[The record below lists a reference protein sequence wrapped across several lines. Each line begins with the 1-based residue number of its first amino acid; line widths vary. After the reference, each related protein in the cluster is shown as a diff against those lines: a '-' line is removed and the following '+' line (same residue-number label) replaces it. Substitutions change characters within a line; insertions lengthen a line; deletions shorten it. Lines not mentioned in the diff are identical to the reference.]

1 MPRIS
6 FDFDWL
12 AASGVPSPELAATW
26 ASLRIRVGE
35 MCLTRVLDGAAQTV
49 RNNVYVPL
57 YPIAEWLATNW
68 WFLGHELRNKLRASD
83 SGYRSRH
90 ALIANR
96 EGYPYPDLE
105 IAPIG
110 PVTHL
115 LWRAHRDERS
125 SLEYLA
131 GGESW
136 VDTETFGED
145 CADFI
150 NQVTCRLESLG
161 VQDTYLQEEWAA
173 VQSADEE
180 EARYCRTAAGLG
192 WDPYALEKDRRS
204 WLVDLSGQADELL
217 TEATA
222 VLNPSAAQDGWLA
235 IKDAFGVV
243 KERSGCDFDRIRDL
257 RSAVCGLDYGEG
269 VAPWQVGYDRARQ
282 LRNGLG
288 DEEAPLPR
296 MAELADFLG
305 EEHSVLDEVSS
316 PVSCVDD
323 IPMVDGVV
331 TRNDNGVPVL
341 GLRRLGEPGRR
352 FHLCRAVAEVVTD
365 GVADSLVTQAES
377 PRQKRNRAFAAEFLA
392 PSRALRSRI
401 KSPVVDDDD
410 IEELAEEFG
419 VSTYVVEHQLQNH
432 QIAQV
437 ESAGL
442 HLDAVSRQDM
452 VHT

>member
-6 FDFDWL
+6 FDFDWEG
-12 AASGVPSPELAATW
+12 ASGVPSPELAATW
-26 ASLRIRVGE
+26 ASLRIHVGKTC
-35 MCLTRVLDGAAQTV
+35 MTRVLDRTAQTV
-49 RNNVYVPL
+49 RNTVHVPL

-68 WFLGHELRNKLRASD
+68 WFLGHELRNKSRASD

-96 EGYPYPDLE
+96 EGYAYPDLE
-105 IAPIG
+105 VAPLG

-115 LWRAHRDERS
+115 LWRAHRDEWS
-125 SLEYLA
+125 SVEYLSD
-131 GGESW
+131 GEGW

-150 NQVTCRLESLG
+150 NQVTCRLELLG
-161 VQDTYLQEEWAA
+161 IQDTYLQEEWVA
-173 VQSADEE
+173 VQSAGEE

-204 WLVDLSGQADELL
+204 WLVALSDHTDELL
-217 TEATA
+217 TEAMA
-222 VLNPSAAQDGWLA
+222 VLSPSAAQDGWLA
-235 IKDAFGVV
+235 IKDALQAV
-243 KERSGCDFDRIRDL
+243 KGSRGCDFNRVRS
-257 RSAVCGLDYGEG
+257 RCSAVGAMEH
-269 VAPWQVGYDRARQ
+269 ASNASPWQVGYDWARQ

-296 MAELADFLG
+296 MAELAGFLG
-305 EEHSVLDEVSS
+305 EKHSVLDDVSS

-352 FHLCRAVAEVVTD
+352 FHLCRAVAEILID

-392 PSRALRSRI
+392 PSRALRSRV

-419 VSTYVVEHQLQNH
+419 VSAYVVEHQLQNH
-432 QIAQV
+432 RIAQV

-442 HLDAVSRQDM
+442 HLGAVSGRDM
-452 VHT
+452 VRT

>member
-1 MPRIS
+1 MPRIR

-12 AASGVPSPELAATW
+12 GTSGVPSPELAATW
-26 ASLRIRVGE
+26 ASLRIHVGE
-35 MCLTRVLDGAAQTV
+35 TCLTRVLDGAAQTV
-49 RNNVYVPL
+49 RNNLYVPL
-57 YPIAEWLATNW
+57 YPLAEWIATNW
-68 WFLGHELRNKLRASD
+68 WCLGHELRNKSRASD

-96 EGYPYPDLE
+96 EGYAYPDLE
-105 IAPIG
+105 VAPLG

-115 LWRAHRDERS
+115 LWRAHRDEWS
-125 SLEYLA
+125 SVEYL
-131 GGESW
+131 GDGEGW

-150 NQVTCRLESLG
+150 NQVTCRLELLG
-161 VQDTYLQEEWAA
+161 IQDTYLQEEWAA
-173 VQSADEE
+173 VQSAGEE

-192 WDPYALEKDRRS
+192 WDPYALEIDRRS
-204 WLVDLSGQADELL
+204 WLVALSDHTDELL
-217 TEATA
+217 TEAMA

-235 IKDAFGVV
+235 IKDALRAV
-243 KERSGCDFDRIRDL
+243 KGSRGCDFNRVRS
-257 RSAVCGLDYGEG
+257 RCSAVGAMEH
-269 VAPWQVGYDRARQ
+269 ASNASPWQVGYDWARQ

-305 EEHSVLDEVSS
+305 EEHSVLDDVSS

-352 FHLCRAVAEVVTD
+352 FHLCRAVAEILID

-377 PRQKRNRAFAAEFLA
+377 PRQMRNRAFAAELLA
-392 PSRALRSRI
+392 PSRALRSRV

-410 IEELAEEFG
+410 IEELAEAFG

-432 QIAQV
+432 RIAQV
-437 ESAGL
+437 ESPRL
-442 HLDAVSRQDM
+442 HLDAVSRRDM
-452 VHT
+452 VRT